1 MKFNELQ
8 KRIISSLILLPIS
21 IILIFTHYIIFIPV
35 LFLITI
41 FSLNEWKNINKKK
54 KSSLI
59 INFGY
64 LVIIIS
70 IFSSIFIRGLYN
82 ESSFLLLWILLICI
96 FSDIGGY
103 IFGKTFKGPKL
114 TKISPNKT
122 YSGMIGSFI
131 FSIIPIILLENL
143 TTYEIIYQDQVYLIN
158 KYIVISLFLSLDCQS
173 GDILI
178 SYFKRLN
185 KIKNTGNLIPG
196 HGGILDRIDGI
207 IFVLIFASI
216 FKFINLI

>member
-1 MKFNELQ
+1 MNNELQ

-158 KYIVISLFLSLDCQS
+158 KYIVISLFLSLVCQS

>member
-158 KYIVISLFLSLDCQS
+158 KYIVISLFLSLVCQS

>member
-54 KSSLI
+54 KSSI
-59 INFGY
+59 VINFGY

-158 KYIVISLFLSLDCQS
+158 KYIVISLFLSLVCQS

>member
-1 MKFNELQ
+1 
-8 KRIISSLILLPIS
+8 
-21 IILIFTHYIIFIPV
+21 
-35 LFLITI
+35 
-41 FSLNEWKNINKKK
+41 
-54 KSSLI
+54 
-59 INFGY
+59 
-64 LVIIIS
+64 
-70 IFSSIFIRGLYN
+70 
-82 ESSFLLLWILLICI
+82 
-96 FSDIGGY
+96 
-103 IFGKTFKGPKL
+103 
-114 TKISPNKT
+114 
-122 YSGMIGSFI
+122 MIGSFI

-158 KYIVISLFLSLDCQS
+158 KYIVISLFLSLVCQS